1 MSRRLTV
8 RLETWPLAS
17 AFRISRGAKTEAH
30 VVVAEIADGPHTG
43 RGEAVPYPRYD
54 ETPEGTR
61 AEIEGARDAVEA
73 GMTRDGLLE
82 ALPPGAARNA
92 LDCALWDLEA
102 KQAAR
107 PAWALAGLE
116 APQPCVTAVTLSLD
130 TPERHGRGR
139 GPPRRASPAQAQ
151 GHRRGRPRPH
161 PGSPRER
168 ARCPADRGRERGL
181 DRADAG
187 GVPAGLR
194 RPRGRDGGAAAAGG
208 GRCGARRP
216 AIRDP
221 ALRRRELPHA
231 GGPDAAR
238 RPLPDGQHQAGQDRG
253 SEFTEALHAALASG
267 GAGHGVRHH
276 GGQHGRHLARH
287 GTGGA
292 ARGPSPTTS
301 TSMARCCWPATARR
315 GSATTARSWHRRSPH
330 FGDSYPNSS
339 PQLRGCSLV
348 SVHPI

>member
-17 AFRISRGAKTEAH
+17 AFRISRGTKTEAH
-30 VVVAEIADGPHTG
+30 VVVAEVADGPHTG

-73 GMTRDGLLE
+73 GLTREGLLE

-116 APQPCVTAVTLSLD
+116 APQPCVTAVTLSLG
-130 TPERHGRGR
+130 TPESMGAAAARHAALPLLKLKVTGEGDLD
-139 GPPRRASPAQAQ
+139 A
-151 GHRRGRPRPH
+151 H
-161 PGSPRER
+161 PGGPCER
-168 ARCPADRGRERGL
+168 AGRPADRGRERGL

-187 GVPAGLR
+187 GVPAGLC

-208 GRCGARRP
+208 G
-216 AIRDP
+216 
-221 ALRRRELPHA
+221 
-231 GGPDAAR
+231 
-238 RPLPDGQHQAGQDRG
+238 
-253 SEFTEALHAALASG
+253 
-267 GAGHGVRHH
+267 
-276 GGQHGRHLARH
+276 
-287 GTGGA
+287 
-292 ARGPSPTTS
+292 
-301 TSMARCCWPATARR
+301 
-315 GSATTARSWHRRSPH
+315 
-330 FGDSYPNSS
+330 
-339 PQLRGCSLV
+339 
-348 SVHPI
+348 